1 METTNEDRHDDR
13 KGRSAKVIEEV
24 NTLIDEYLMG
34 CALDAFS
41 ERIVFASD
49 LFPKITSIVHPDYE
63 EVSRKISMLFLKVHE
78 ALPSEEA
85 KKNHFLFEA
94 NVNRRSVINEESATI
109 AGIVLGMRLAGASSE
124 QITKLGRAY
133 CRINTLPQVE

>member
-1 METTNEDRHDDR
+1 METTNENRHDDS
-13 KGRSAKVIEEV
+13 KGRSAKIIEEV
-24 NTLIDEYLMG
+24 SALIDEYLMC
-34 CALDAFS
+34 CALDSFS
-41 ERIVFASD
+41 ERITFASD

-63 EVSRKISMLFLKVHE
+63 EVSRKISMLFLKIHE

-94 NVNRRSVINEESATI
+94 NVNRRSVIYEESATI

-124 QITKLGRAY
+124 QITKLARAY
-133 CRINTLPQVE
+133 CRKKPLP